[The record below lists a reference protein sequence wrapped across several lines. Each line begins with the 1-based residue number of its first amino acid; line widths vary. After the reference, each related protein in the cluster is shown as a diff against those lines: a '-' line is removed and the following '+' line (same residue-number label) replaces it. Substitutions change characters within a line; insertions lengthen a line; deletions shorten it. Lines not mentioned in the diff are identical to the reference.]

1 MDEMTSPRPDTTS
14 ASAGADAA
22 DDGAS
27 SESWIEQ
34 RLGLKGLDY
43 RIPDGAMK
51 PAYMLGGLTAF
62 FLALLFLT
70 GLYLAQ
76 FYNPSP
82 SGAYDSV
89 LYIITRAP
97 MGDWVRSLHHW
108 ATSGVVITVVLH
120 LVLVFARRSYR
131 RPREAT
137 WWAGVGMAGLLFL
150 LLVTGAALRYDQEGF
165 EALAHFVAGGNLTG
179 VIGQFFTE
187 DFTLSTPLL
196 PRIFSLHTSLLPLAI
211 IGLMG
216 LHFWLIR
223 QLGID
228 APGERSTAFRRHAV
242 KLTGLGLL
250 TWALVGVLA
259 VVAPEDLGYAAV
271 AGVEITKPHWPVLW
285 VYGLENLLGVWG
297 MILGPTIVF
306 AFLGAVPLLDRG
318 SEETSGR
325 GVRWTGIALGLV
337 VTALWLYGVFG
348 EAQQHIGM

>member
-108 ATSGVVITVVLH
+108 ASSGVVITVVLH

-196 PRIFSLHTSLLPLAI
+196 PRIFSLHTSLLPLAV

-259 VVAPEDLGYAAV
+259 VVAPDLVDAVADGDRATLGVVAVEGESFLAQRPQPLEGAAAGSIEARARLRLRLRRPRAMVVLPLRRVEPAPAV
-271 AGVEITKPHWPVLW
+271 AG
-285 VYGLENLLGVWG
+285 GLHQPPRL
-297 MILGPTIVF
+297 
-306 AFLGAVPLLDRG
+306 
-318 SEETSGR
+318 R
-325 GVRWTGIALGLV
+325 GVVRLRAGDV
-337 VTALWLYGVFG
+337 
-348 EAQQHIGM
+348 